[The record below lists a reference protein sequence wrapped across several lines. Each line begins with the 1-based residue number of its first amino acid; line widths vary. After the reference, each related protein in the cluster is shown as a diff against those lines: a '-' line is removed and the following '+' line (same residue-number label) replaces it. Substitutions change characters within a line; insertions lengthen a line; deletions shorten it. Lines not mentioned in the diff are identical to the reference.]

1 MAAILDACR
10 VRLRPMLMTSVAFIM
25 GVVPLVVATGAGF
38 EIRRAMGVAV
48 FAGML
53 GVTAFGLFL
62 TPVFYTVVG
71 RLAGRV
77 SARQARASSAPS
89 VPAAAEGH

>member
-1 MAAILDACR
+1 
-10 VRLRPMLMTSVAFIM
+10 MTSVAFIM
-25 GVVPLVVATGAGF
+25 GVVPLVFATGAGF
-38 EIRRAMGVAV
+38 EIRRAMGIAV

-62 TPVFYTVVG
+62 TPVFYTVLG
-71 RLAGRV
+71 RLAGRA
-77 SARQARASSAPS
+77 ARPVAAQPAPS